1 MASKG
6 ENKTQKRLSASRAIK
21 TPRKK
26 LTWILR
32 ADPGQHK
39 RDESVPL
46 GIVIRDMVGI
56 ANNLREAKIIMSK
69 NGVLVNGIV
78 RKSPK
83 FAVGLFDVIDVPLQK
98 KVFRIVLDNRGRFEL
113 QEIPEKEKGIK
124 LCRIVGKK
132 TVKKGLIAVETNDG
146 RTISNKKN
154 SLKPGDSILISIP
167 EQKIQKEIALEK
179 GKLVYVVS
187 GEHAGEIAKVKE
199 VIAGTMK
206 RAKLVLLEEK
216 ESSFQT
222 IAENVF
228 VVGESKPEIK
238 LKGQQDE

>member
-1 MASKG
+1 MANKG
-6 ENKTQKRLSASRAIK
+6 ESKQQKRLSVSRAIK

-46 GIVIRDMVGI
+46 GIVLRDMIGI
-56 ANNLREAKIIMSK
+56 AGNLREAKIILLK
-69 NGVLVNGIV
+69 KGVLVNGIA
-78 RKSPK
+78 RKSQK

-98 KVFRIVLDNRGRFEL
+98 KAFRIVLDNRGRFEL
-113 QEIPEKEKGIK
+113 QEIAEKEKNIK
-124 LCRIVGKK
+124 LCKIVGKK
-132 TVKKGLIAVETNDG
+132 TVKKGIVAIETNDG
-146 RTISNKKN
+146 RTISSKKS
-154 SLKPGDSILISIP
+154 SLKPDDSILISIP
-167 EQKIQKEIALEK
+167 EQKIQKEIVLGK
-179 GKLVYVVS
+179 GKLVYIVG

-206 RAKLVLLEEK
+206 RPKLVSLEEK
-216 ESSFQT
+216 EHSFQT
-222 IAENVF
+222 TAGNVF

-238 LKGQQDE
+238 LKVSQDE